1 MPGLGGSMFGAIL
14 ALLANALAVV
24 VVAALLPT
32 QLTFANG
39 TAVVIFAVIV
49 GLLNA
54 FLRPIVRFLTA
65 PIGCLTLGLFSIVI
79 NGLMFWLAARA
90 NVGVDATFL
99 GATITALAAGVL
111 SGLFGMM
118 TSERAQRRR

>member
-1 MPGLGGSMFGAIL
+1 MFGAIL

-24 VVAALLPT
+24 VVAALLPN
-32 QLTFANG
+32 QMSFVSW
-39 TAVVIFAVIV
+39 TAVAVFAVVV

-65 PIGCLTLGLFSIVI
+65 PIGCLTLGLFSIAI

-90 NVGVDATFL
+90 NIGVDATFL
-99 GATITALAAGVL
+99 GATITALIAGVL
-111 SGLFGMM
+111 NGLLGML
-118 TSERAQRRR
+118 TAERAQRRR

>member
-1 MPGLGGSMFGAIL
+1 MFGAIL

-24 VVAALLPT
+24 VVAALLPN

-39 TAVVIFAVIV
+39 TAVVIFAVVV

-65 PIGCLTLGLFSIVI
+65 PIGCVTLGLFSIVI

-99 GATITALAAGVL
+99 GAIITALAAGVL

-118 TSERAQRRR
+118 TSGRAQRRR